1 MSPIEIT
8 FLLLMVIFGVIGMAR
23 GYHLGLGITT
33 MLFAAL
39 SLIFL
44 GEYKLGPQL
53 DALFSAVAG
62 PGNADVVQAIVYT
75 LFLIFIVFIS
85 VQGEILVFPGG
96 GNSPVL
102 GFLVGLVNAYLCI
115 GSIFY
120 YWSVAGWPLPWVVHT
135 YDQLYMALVR
145 IMPPAI
151 LPWWFCVVMLV
162 IMLVMRVI
170 G

>member
-1 MSPIEIT
+1 MTPIEIT
-8 FLLLMVIFGVIGMAR
+8 FLILIVIFGVIGMAR

-53 DALFSAVAG
+53 DALFSAIAG
-62 PGNADVVQAIVYT
+62 PGNANVVQAIVYT
-75 LFLIFIVFIS
+75 LFLIFIVFVS

-96 GNSPVL
+96 GNSPLL
-102 GFLVGLVNAYLCI
+102 GLLVGLVNAYLGL

-120 YWSVAGWPLPWVVHT
+120 YWSVAGWPFPWVVHT
-135 YDQLYMALVR
+135 YDQLYAALVR

-151 LPWWFCVVMLV
+151 LPWWFYVVMLI
-162 IMLVMRVI
+162 IMLVLRVFL
-170 G
+170 